1 MRAQTPVR
9 GLFLT
14 GQDLVMA
21 GVVGAMFGG
30 VLAASAVLRRNV
42 LKEIL
47 GRACGENP
55 CAVCR
60 REGAGPPPRTEDHK
74 GPPYGNPTLGIFIR
88 IPWRYWCLSGEKFS
102 GAIREHPSGGPD
114 PSPPEGWVG
123 WAIGVPGWRGG
134 PHPPW

>member
-1 MRAQTPVR
+1 VEYEDFKARFAERLLDHLYVHVPRVRGKVDYSELSSPLSTRHFSGHPHGEMYGLSPTPERFRMRMRAQTAVR

-47 GRACGENP
+47 G
-55 CAVCR
+55 
-60 REGAGPPPRTEDHK
+60 
-74 GPPYGNPTLGIFIR
+74 
-88 IPWRYWCLSGEKFS
+88 
-102 GAIREHPSGGPD
+102 
-114 PSPPEGWVG
+114 
-123 WAIGVPGWRGG
+123 
-134 PHPPW
+134 